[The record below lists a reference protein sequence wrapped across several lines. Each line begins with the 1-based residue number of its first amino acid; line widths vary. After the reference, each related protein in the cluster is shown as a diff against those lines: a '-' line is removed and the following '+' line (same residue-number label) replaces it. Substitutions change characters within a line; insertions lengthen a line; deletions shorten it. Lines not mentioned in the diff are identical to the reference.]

1 VRLNPNRRLLCAVG
15 DGVESVILDVRTG
28 NGAPTVGVR
37 DAVTGRLTVVHQNA
51 VVYVPSAQSRSGC
64 RVTRTTCFPARG
76 RQMASPWQPPAK
88 TGQPGTKYL
97 GSEYSACV
105 TILTSFGSLHR
116 LPFRR
121 LYDIRQPNSPFKV
134 LRSIMEVPRSLQYTS
149 DGRFLVIGEGLD
161 LVSIVDAASGYT
173 EGQLLDFFGTAGP
186 ALSCVRAASLIKPP
200 YVSRASLLMLLRRRH
215 WRRGG
220 HARCRDAHRVQ
231 LRPRVRVL
239 DRV

>member
-1 VRLNPNRRLLCAVG
+1 MFPPHRVVPVAGSPGQPVFLRVDARWHHRGNRQRRLDNPVRRIW
-15 DGVESVILDVRTG
+15 GVVQL
-28 NGAPTVGVR
+28 
-37 DAVTGRLTVVHQNA
+37 
-51 VVYVPSAQSRSGC
+51 
-64 RVTRTTCFPARG
+64 
-76 RQMASPWQPPAK
+76 K
-88 TGQPGTKYL
+88 
-97 GSEYSACV
+97 ACV
-105 TILTSFGSLHR
+105 TTLTGFSSLHR

-186 ALSCVRAASLIKPP
+186 GLSCVRAASLFKPH
-200 YVSRASLLMLLRRRH
+200 YVSHASLLILLRRRH